1 MSSSPMRFTMLL
13 AAMTVASAC
22 SAENGDRN
30 SAESRPVP
38 VVLAAADSTKPA
50 QDTPAAVTPESV
62 KAAMEAF
69 IGAAA
74 VESVS
79 ATPYPGFYE
88 VLLKSGEL
96 VYTDSKVSFI
106 MDGRVID
113 TGTRRDVTQERMN
126 ALSAIDFKTLPLDQA
141 IKQVKGNGSRV
152 LATFED
158 PNCGYCK
165 KLGKDI
171 SGMDNVTVYTFLYP
185 ILSEDSTRKSRNIWC
200 AADRAKVWNDWIV
213 NGVTPPQAECDSSV
227 VDKNVA
233 FGKRLKIQGTPTMF
247 LADGSRLGGYLPAAQ
262 LEQALA
268 GVAAK

>member
-1 MSSSPMRFTMLL
+1 MFISPLRVTALI
-13 AAMTVASAC
+13 AAMTFALAC
-22 SAENGDRN
+22 SAEVGDRN
-30 SAESRPVP
+30 TAATKQASLVI
-38 VVLAAADSTKPA
+38 AAAENAQPA
-50 QDTPAAVTPESV
+50 PGATAGATTESV

-79 ATPYPGFYE
+79 LTPYTGFYE

-113 TGTRRDVTQERMN
+113 TSTRRDVTQERLN

-141 IKQVKGNGSRV
+141 IKQVKGDGSRV

-171 SGMDNVTVYTFLYP
+171 AGMNNVTVYTFLYP

-200 AADRAKVWNDWIV
+200 AEDRAKAWNDWIV
-213 NGVTPPQAECDSSV
+213 NGVTPPPAECDSSV

-233 FGKRLKIQGTPTMF
+233 FGKKLKIQGTPTMF
-247 LADGSRLGGYLPAAQ
+247 LADGSRLGGYLPAPQ

-268 GVAAK
+268 GVAVK